1 MKLTRSINLQGVVF
15 NIDED
20 AYQLL
25 KNYLSDIEN
34 RLPIDEKKDVM
45 DDLESRLAE
54 LLQSAL
60 FAQKVES
67 VTIEMIKDVRARIGE
82 PDAFGENKR
91 PVIKR
96 ERINRQG
103 IGRVISIVL
112 KAILIIIAI
121 QVLFPVLAVV
131 FALMMA
137 FFGISIGGM
146 ALVPALGF
154 GLMGGSAAWTWVL
167 CLSVVVALAMPV
179 YMIVHW
185 IVKYSRER
193 KHPSLRFWIIAILV
207 WLLSLGGLIASAAK
221 ALQTYG
227 TDMVTVLETL
237 DEWDDQAEDGT
248 LAREA
253 RELEP
258 FDAIEASGAL
268 KLEVYVGEP
277 QAIHIRYAQAGNV
290 TTEVNDSVLLIRGVD
305 NHNGKALIYVPSLD
319 AITLSGASKAEVH
332 GITDELRADII
343 GASKL
348 DADDLWV
355 KNMHI
360 TVSGASKAEV
370 NVTDSLWAQ
379 AMGAS
384 KIEYQGNPSVQQSI
398 SLGASKIHRN

>member
-15 NIDED
+15 TIDED

-25 KNYLSDIEN
+25 KDYLSDIDS
-34 RLPIDEKKDVM
+34 RLPFDEKKDVM
-45 DDLESRLAE
+45 DDLESRIAE
-54 LLQSAL
+54 LLRSAL

-67 VTIEMIKDVRARIGE
+67 VTVEMIKDVRARIGE
-82 PDAFGENKR
+82 PDAFGEHKR
-91 PVIKR
+91 PVFKR
-96 ERINRQG
+96 DRINRQG
-103 IGRVISIVL
+103 IGRVISIIL

-121 QVLFPVLAVV
+121 QVLFPVLAVI
-131 FALMMA
+131 FALLMA

-154 GLMGGSAAWTWVL
+154 ELFGGSTAWTWVL

-221 ALQTYG
+221 ALQVNG
-227 TDMVTVLETL
+227 TDIVTVLETL
-237 DEWDDQAEDGT
+237 DDLDDDAN
-248 LAREA
+248 LIREV
-253 RELEP
+253 RETEP
-258 FDAIEASGAL
+258 FNAIDAAGAV

-277 QAIHIRYAQAGNV
+277 QAVNVRYAQYGAV
-290 TTEVNDSVLLIRGVD
+290 TTEVVDGVLKICGAD
-305 NHNGKALIYVPSLD
+305 NHRGKAVINVPSLE
-319 AITLSGASKAEVH
+319 AINLTGASRAEVH
-332 GITDELRADII
+332 GLTDELRVNIS

-379 AMGAS
+379 ANGAS

>member
-15 NIDED
+15 TIDED

-25 KNYLSDIEN
+25 KDYLSDIES

-45 DDLESRLAE
+45 DDLESRIAE

-67 VTIEMIKDVRARIGE
+67 VTIEMIRDVRARIGE

-91 PVIKR
+91 PVFKR
-96 ERINRQG
+96 DRISRQG
-103 IGRVISIVL
+103 IGRVISIIL

-121 QVLFPVLAVV
+121 QVLFPVLAVI
-131 FALMMA
+131 FALLMA

-154 GLMGGSAAWTWVL
+154 ELFGGSTAWTWVL

-221 ALQTYG
+221 ALQVNG
-227 TDMVTVLETL
+227 TDIVTVLETL
-237 DEWDDQAEDGT
+237 DDLDDDAN
-248 LAREA
+248 LIREV
-253 RELEP
+253 RETEP
-258 FDAIEASGAL
+258 FNAIDAAGAV
-268 KLEVYVGEP
+268 KLEVSVGEP
-277 QAIHIRYAQAGNV
+277 QAVNVRYAQSGAV
-290 TTEVNDSVLLIRGVD
+290 TTEVVDGVLKICGVD
-305 NHNGKALIYVPSLD
+305 NHRGKAVINVPSLE
-319 AITLSGASKAEVH
+319 AINLTGASRAEVH
-332 GITDELRADII
+332 GLADELRANIS

-360 TVSGASKAEV
+360 TVSGASKAEL

-379 AMGAS
+379 ANGAS

-398 SLGASKIHRN
+398 SLGASKIKRE

>member
-154 GLMGGSAAWTWVL
+154 GLMGGSTAWTWVL

-179 YMIVHW
+179 YMIVH
-185 IVKYSRER
+185 
-193 KHPSLRFWIIAILV
+193 
-207 WLLSLGGLIASAAK
+207 
-221 ALQTYG
+221 
-227 TDMVTVLETL
+227 
-237 DEWDDQAEDGT
+237 
-248 LAREA
+248 
-253 RELEP
+253 
-258 FDAIEASGAL
+258 
-268 KLEVYVGEP
+268 
-277 QAIHIRYAQAGNV
+277 
-290 TTEVNDSVLLIRGVD
+290 
-305 NHNGKALIYVPSLD
+305 
-319 AITLSGASKAEVH
+319 
-332 GITDELRADII
+332 
-343 GASKL
+343 
-348 DADDLWV
+348 
-355 KNMHI
+355 
-360 TVSGASKAEV
+360 
-370 NVTDSLWAQ
+370 
-379 AMGAS
+379 
-384 KIEYQGNPSVQQSI
+384 
-398 SLGASKIHRN
+398 

>member
-15 NIDED
+15 TIDED

-25 KNYLSDIEN
+25 KDYLSDIDS
-34 RLPIDEKKDVM
+34 RLPFDEKKDVM
-45 DDLESRLAE
+45 DDLESRIAE
-54 LLQSAL
+54 LLRSAL
-60 FAQKVES
+60 FSQKVES
-67 VTIEMIKDVRARIGE
+67 VTVEMIKDVRARIGE

-91 PVIKR
+91 PVFKR
-96 ERINRQG
+96 DRISRQG
-103 IGRVISIVL
+103 IGRVISIIL

-121 QVLFPVLAVV
+121 QVLFPVLAVI
-131 FALMMA
+131 FALLMA

-154 GLMGGSAAWTWVL
+154 ELFGGSTAWTWVL

-221 ALQTYG
+221 ALQVNG
-227 TDMVTVLETL
+227 TDIVTVLETL
-237 DEWDDQAEDGT
+237 DDLDDDAN
-248 LAREA
+248 LIREV
-253 RELEP
+253 RETEP
-258 FDAIEASGAL
+258 FNAIDAAGAV

-277 QAIHIRYAQAGNV
+277 QAVNVRYAQSGAV
-290 TTEVNDSVLLIRGVD
+290 TTEVVDGVLKICGVN
-305 NHNGKALIYVPSLD
+305 NHSGKAVINVPSLE
-319 AITLSGASKAEVH
+319 AINLTGASRAEVH
-332 GITDELRADII
+332 GLADELRANIS

-379 AMGAS
+379 ANGAS

>member
-15 NIDED
+15 TIDED

-25 KNYLSDIEN
+25 KDYLSDIDS
-34 RLPIDEKKDVM
+34 RLPFDEKKDVM
-45 DDLESRLAE
+45 DDLESRIAE
-54 LLQSAL
+54 LLRSAL

-67 VTIEMIKDVRARIGE
+67 VTVEMIKDVRARIGE
-82 PDAFGENKR
+82 PDAFGEHKR
-91 PVIKR
+91 PVFKR
-96 ERINRQG
+96 DRINRQG
-103 IGRVISIVL
+103 IGRVISIIL

-121 QVLFPVLAVV
+121 QVLFPVLAVI
-131 FALMMA
+131 FALLMA

-154 GLMGGSAAWTWVL
+154 ELFGGSTAWTWVL

-221 ALQTYG
+221 ALQVNG
-227 TDMVTVLETL
+227 TDIVTVLETL
-237 DEWDDQAEDGT
+237 DDLDDDAY
-248 LAREA
+248 LIREV
-253 RELEP
+253 RETES
-258 FDAIEASGAL
+258 FNAIDAAGAV

-277 QAIHIRYAQAGNV
+277 QAVNVRYAQSGAV
-290 TTEVNDSVLLIRGVD
+290 TTEVVDGVLKICGVD
-305 NHNGKALIYVPSLD
+305 NHRGKAVINVPSLE
-319 AITLSGASKAEVH
+319 AINLTGASRAEVH
-332 GITDELRADII
+332 GLTDELRANIS

-360 TVSGASKAEV
+360 TVSGASKAEL

-379 AMGAS
+379 ANGAS

>member
-15 NIDED
+15 TIDED

-25 KNYLSDIEN
+25 KDYLSDIES

-67 VTIEMIKDVRARIGE
+67 VTIEMIRDVRARIGE

-121 QVLFPVLAVV
+121 QVLFPVLAVI
-131 FALMMA
+131 FALLMA

-154 GLMGGSAAWTWVL
+154 ELFGGSTAWTWVL
-167 CLSVVVALAMPV
+167 CLSVIAALAMPV

-193 KHPSLRFWIIAILV
+193 KHPSLRFWIISLLI

-221 ALQTYG
+221 ALQVNG
-227 TDMVTVLETL
+227 TNLVTVMETI
-237 DEWDDQAEDGT
+237 DEWDDEDDN
-248 LAREA
+248 LIREV
-253 RELEP
+253 REVEP
-258 FDAIEASGAL
+258 FNAIDASGAL
-268 KLEVYVGEP
+268 KLEVNVGEP
-277 QAIHIRYAQAGNV
+277 QAVNVRYAQSGAV
-290 TTEVNDSVLLIRGVD
+290 TTEVVDGVLKVRSVD
-305 NHNGKALIYVPSLD
+305 NQGGKAVISVPSLE
-319 AITLSGASKAEVH
+319 AITLTGACHADIH
-332 GITDELRADII
+332 GITDELRAEIT

-355 KNMHI
+355 KNLHI
-360 TVSGASKAEV
+360 NVSGASKAEV

-384 KIEYQGNPSVQQSI
+384 EIEYQGNPSVQQSM
-398 SLGASKIHRN
+398 SLGASKIKRE

>member
-15 NIDED
+15 TIDED
-20 AYQLL
+20 AYQML
-25 KNYLSDIEN
+25 KDYLSDIES

-45 DDLESRLAE
+45 DDLESRIAE

-67 VTIEMIKDVRARIGE
+67 VTIEMIRNVRARIGE

-131 FALMMA
+131 FALLMA

-154 GLMGGSAAWTWVL
+154 ELFGGSTAWTWVL
-167 CLSVVVALAMPV
+167 CLSVIAALVMPV

-193 KHPSLRFWIIAILV
+193 KHPSLRFWIISLLI

-221 ALQTYG
+221 ALQVNG
-227 TDMVTVLETL
+227 TDLVTVMETI
-237 DEWDDQAEDGT
+237 DEWDEDGN
-248 LAREA
+248 LIREV
-253 RELEP
+253 REVEP
-258 FDAIEASGAL
+258 FNAIDASGAV
-268 KLEVYVGEP
+268 KLEVNVGEP
-277 QAIHIRYAQAGNV
+277 QAVNVRYAQSGAV
-290 TTEVNDSVLLIRGVD
+290 TTEVVDGVLKVRGVD
-305 NHNGKALIYVPSLD
+305 NHRGKAVISVPSLE
-319 AITLSGASKAEVH
+319 AINLTGASHADVH
-332 GITDELRADII
+332 GLTDELRAEIN

-355 KNMHI
+355 KNMRI
-360 TVSGASKAEV
+360 NVSGASKAEV

-379 AMGAS
+379 ANGAS
-384 KIEYQGNPSVQQSI
+384 KIEYKGNPAVQQSI
-398 SLGASKIHRN
+398 SLGASKIKRE

>member
-15 NIDED
+15 TIDED

-25 KNYLSDIEN
+25 KDYLSDIDS
-34 RLPIDEKKDVM
+34 RLPFDEKKDVM
-45 DDLESRLAE
+45 DDLESRIAE
-54 LLQSAL
+54 LLRSAL

-67 VTIEMIKDVRARIGE
+67 VTVEMIKDVRARIGE

-91 PVIKR
+91 PVFKR
-96 ERINRQG
+96 DRISRQG
-103 IGRVISIVL
+103 IGRVISIIL

-121 QVLFPVLAVV
+121 QVLFPVLAVI
-131 FALMMA
+131 FALLMA

-154 GLMGGSAAWTWVL
+154 ELFGGSTAWTWVL

-221 ALQTYG
+221 ALQVNG
-227 TDMVTVLETL
+227 TDIVTVLETL
-237 DEWDDQAEDGT
+237 DDLDDDAN
-248 LAREA
+248 LIREV
-253 RELEP
+253 RETEP
-258 FDAIEASGAL
+258 FNAIDAAGAV

-277 QAIHIRYAQAGNV
+277 QAVNVRYVQSGAV
-290 TTEVNDSVLLIRGVD
+290 TTEVVDGVLKICGVD
-305 NHNGKALIYVPSLD
+305 NHRGKAVINVPSLE
-319 AITLSGASKAEVH
+319 AINLTGASRAEVH
-332 GITDELRADII
+332 GLTDELRANIS

-360 TVSGASKAEV
+360 TVSGASKAEI

>member
-15 NIDED
+15 TIDED

-25 KNYLSDIEN
+25 KDYLSDIDS
-34 RLPIDEKKDVM
+34 RLPFDEKKDVM
-45 DDLESRLAE
+45 DDLESRIAE
-54 LLQSAL
+54 LLRSAL

-67 VTIEMIKDVRARIGE
+67 VTVEMIKDVRARIGE

-91 PVIKR
+91 PVFKR
-96 ERINRQG
+96 DRISRQG
-103 IGRVISIVL
+103 IGRVISIIL

-121 QVLFPVLAVV
+121 QVLFPVLAVI
-131 FALMMA
+131 FALLMA

-154 GLMGGSAAWTWVL
+154 ELFGGSTAWTWVL

-221 ALQTYG
+221 ALQVNG
-227 TDMVTVLETL
+227 TDIVTVLETL
-237 DEWDDQAEDGT
+237 DDLDDDAN
-248 LAREA
+248 LIREV
-253 RELEP
+253 RETEP
-258 FDAIEASGAL
+258 FNAIDAAGAV

-277 QAIHIRYAQAGNV
+277 QAVNVRYAQYGAV
-290 TTEVNDSVLLIRGVD
+290 TTEVVDGVLKICGVD
-305 NHNGKALIYVPSLD
+305 NHRGKAVINVPSLE
-319 AITLSGASKAEVH
+319 AISLTGASRAEVH
-332 GITDELRADII
+332 GLTDELRANIS

-379 AMGAS
+379 ANGAS

>member
-15 NIDED
+15 TIDED

-25 KNYLSDIEN
+25 KDYLSDIES
-34 RLPIDEKKDVM
+34 RLPIDEQKDVM
-45 DDLESRLAE
+45 DDLESRIAE
-54 LLQSAL
+54 LLQTAL

-67 VTIEMIKDVRARIGE
+67 VTIEMIRSVRARIGE

-91 PVIKR
+91 PIYKR
-96 ERINRQG
+96 ERINRQSV
-103 IGRVISIVL
+103 GRVITIVL
-112 KAILIIIAI
+112 KAILIIIAV
-121 QVLFPVLAVV
+121 QVLFPVLAVI
-131 FALMMA
+131 FALLMA

-154 GLMGGSAAWTWVL
+154 ELFGGSVAWTWVL

-193 KHPSLRFWIIAILV
+193 KHPSLRFWIISLLI
-207 WLLSLGGLIASAAK
+207 WLLSFGGLAASVAK
-221 ALQTYG
+221 ALQTNG
-227 TDMVTVLETL
+227 TDIITVLEAI
-237 DEWDDQAEDGT
+237 DEWDDQAEDGA
-248 LAREA
+248 LARET

-258 FDAIEASGAL
+258 FDAIDASGAV

-277 QAIHIRYAQAGNV
+277 QAIHIRYAQSGNV
-290 TTEVNDSVLLIRGVD
+290 TTEVNDGVLLIRGVN
-305 NHNGKALIYVPSLD
+305 NHKGKALICVPSLD

-332 GITDELRADII
+332 GITDELHANIT

-348 DADDLWV
+348 DAEDLWV
-355 KNMHI
+355 KNLHI
-360 TVSGASKAEV
+360 NVSGASKAEV

-379 AMGAS
+379 ASGAS
-384 KIEYQGNPSVQQSI
+384 KIEYHGTPTVLQSVSV
-398 SLGASKIHRN
+398 GASKIKQE

>member
-20 AYQLL
+20 AYQML
-25 KNYLSDIEN
+25 KDYLSDIES
-34 RLPIDEKKDVM
+34 RLPIDEQKDVM
-45 DDLESRLAE
+45 DDLESRIAE
-54 LLQSAL
+54 LLQTAL

-67 VTIEMIKDVRARIGE
+67 VTIEMIRSVRARIGE

-91 PVIKR
+91 LIYKR
-96 ERINRQG
+96 ERINRQSV
-103 IGRVISIVL
+103 GRVITIVL

-121 QVLFPVLAVV
+121 QVLFPVLAVI
-131 FALMMA
+131 FALLMA
-137 FFGISIGGM
+137 FFGISISGM

-154 GLMGGSAAWTWVL
+154 ELFGGSVAWTWVL

-193 KHPSLRFWIIAILV
+193 KHPSLRFWIISLLI
-207 WLLSLGGLIASAAK
+207 WLLSFGGLAASVAK
-221 ALQTYG
+221 ALQTNG
-227 TDMVTVLETL
+227 TDIITVLETL
-237 DEWDDQAEDGT
+237 DEWDDQAEDGA

-258 FDAIEASGAL
+258 FDAIDASGAV
-268 KLEVYVGEP
+268 KLEIYVGEP
-277 QAIHIRYAQAGNV
+277 QAIHIRYAQSGNV
-290 TTEVNDSVLLIRGVD
+290 TTEVNEGVLLIRGVN
-305 NHNGKALIYVPSLD
+305 NHKGKALIYVPSLD

-332 GITDELRADII
+332 GITDELHANIT

-348 DADDLWV
+348 DAEDLWV
-355 KNMHI
+355 KNLHI
-360 TVSGASKAEV
+360 NVSGASKAEV

-379 AMGAS
+379 ASGAS
-384 KIEYQGNPSVQQSI
+384 KIEYHGTPAVQQSV
-398 SLGASKIHRN
+398 SVGASKIKQE

>member
-15 NIDED
+15 TIDED

-25 KNYLSDIEN
+25 KDYLSDIDS
-34 RLPIDEKKDVM
+34 RLPFDEKKDVM
-45 DDLESRLAE
+45 DDLESRIAE
-54 LLQSAL
+54 LLRSAL

-67 VTIEMIKDVRARIGE
+67 VTVEMIKDVRARIGE

-91 PVIKR
+91 PVFKR
-96 ERINRQG
+96 DRISRQG
-103 IGRVISIVL
+103 IGRVISIIL

-121 QVLFPVLAVV
+121 QVLFPVLAVI
-131 FALMMA
+131 FALLMA

-154 GLMGGSAAWTWVL
+154 ELFGGSTAWTWVL

-221 ALQTYG
+221 ALQVNG
-227 TDMVTVLETL
+227 TDIVTVLETL
-237 DEWDDQAEDGT
+237 DDLDDDAN
-248 LAREA
+248 LIREV
-253 RELEP
+253 RETEP
-258 FDAIEASGAL
+258 FNAIDAAGAV
-268 KLEVYVGEP
+268 KLEVSVGEP
-277 QAIHIRYAQAGNV
+277 QAVNVRYAQSGAV
-290 TTEVNDSVLLIRGVD
+290 TTEVVDGVLKICGVD
-305 NHNGKALIYVPSLD
+305 NHRGKAVINVPSLE
-319 AITLSGASKAEVH
+319 AINLTGASRAEVH
-332 GITDELRADII
+332 GLADELRANIS

-360 TVSGASKAEV
+360 TVSGASKAEL

-379 AMGAS
+379 ANGAS

>member
-15 NIDED
+15 TIDED

-25 KNYLSDIEN
+25 KDYLSDIES

-45 DDLESRLAE
+45 DDLESRIAE

-67 VTIEMIKDVRARIGE
+67 VTIEMIRNVRARIGE

-131 FALMMA
+131 FALLMA

-154 GLMGGSAAWTWVL
+154 ELFGGSTAWTWVL
-167 CLSVVVALAMPV
+167 CLSVIVALVMPV

-193 KHPSLRFWIIAILV
+193 KHPSLRFWIISLLI

-221 ALQTYG
+221 ALQVNG
-227 TDMVTVLETL
+227 TDLVTVMETI
-237 DEWDDQAEDGT
+237 DEWDEDGN
-248 LAREA
+248 LIREV
-253 RELEP
+253 REVEP
-258 FDAIEASGAL
+258 FNAIDASGAV
-268 KLEVYVGEP
+268 KLEVNVGEP
-277 QAIHIRYAQAGNV
+277 QAVNVRYAQSGAV
-290 TTEVNDSVLLIRGVD
+290 TTEVVDGVLKVRGVD
-305 NHNGKALIYVPSLD
+305 NHRGKAVISVPSLD
-319 AITLSGASKAEVH
+319 AINLTGASHAEVH
-332 GITDELRADII
+332 GITDELRAEIT

-355 KNMHI
+355 KNMRI
-360 TVSGASKAEV
+360 NVSGASKAEV

-379 AMGAS
+379 ANGAS
-384 KIEYQGNPSVQQSI
+384 KIEYKGNPAVQQSI
-398 SLGASKIHRN
+398 SLGASKIKRE

>member
-15 NIDED
+15 TIDED

-25 KNYLSDIEN
+25 KDYLSDIDS
-34 RLPIDEKKDVM
+34 RLPFDEKKDVM
-45 DDLESRLAE
+45 DDLESRIAE
-54 LLQSAL
+54 LLRSAL

-67 VTIEMIKDVRARIGE
+67 VTVEMIKDVRARIGE

-91 PVIKR
+91 PVFKR
-96 ERINRQG
+96 DRISRQG
-103 IGRVISIVL
+103 IGRVISIIL

-121 QVLFPVLAVV
+121 QVLFPVLAVI
-131 FALMMA
+131 FALLMA

-154 GLMGGSAAWTWVL
+154 ELFGGSTAWTWVL

-221 ALQTYG
+221 ALQVNG
-227 TDMVTVLETL
+227 TDIVTVLETL
-237 DEWDDQAEDGT
+237 DDLDDDAN
-248 LAREA
+248 LIREV
-253 RELEP
+253 RETEP
-258 FDAIEASGAL
+258 FNAIDAAGAV

-277 QAIHIRYAQAGNV
+277 QAVNVRYAQSGAV
-290 TTEVNDSVLLIRGVD
+290 TTEVVDGVLKICGVD
-305 NHNGKALIYVPSLD
+305 NHRGKAVISVPSLE
-319 AITLSGASKAEVH
+319 AINLTGASRAEVH
-332 GITDELRADII
+332 GLTDELRANIS

-360 TVSGASKAEV
+360 TVSGASKAEL

-379 AMGAS
+379 ANGAS

>member
-15 NIDED
+15 TIDED

-25 KNYLSDIEN
+25 KDYLSRLTS
-34 RLPIDEKKDVM
+34 RLPFDEKKAVM
-45 DDLESRLAE
+45 DDLGSRIAE
-54 LLQSAL
+54 LLRSAL

-82 PDAFGENKR
+82 PDAFGEHKR
-91 PVIKR
+91 PVFKR
-96 ERINRQG
+96 DRISRQG
-103 IGRVISIVL
+103 IGRVISIIL

-121 QVLFPVLAVV
+121 QVLFPVLAVI
-131 FALMMA
+131 FALLMA

-154 GLMGGSAAWTWVL
+154 ELFGGSTAWTWVL

-221 ALQTYG
+221 ALQVNG
-227 TDMVTVLETL
+227 TDIVTVLETL
-237 DEWDDQAEDGT
+237 DDLDDDAN
-248 LAREA
+248 LIREV
-253 RELEP
+253 RELES
-258 FDAIEASGAL
+258 FNAIDAAGAV

-277 QAIHIRYAQAGNV
+277 QAVNVRYAQYGAV
-290 TTEVNDSVLLIRGVD
+290 TTEVVDGVLKICGVD
-305 NHNGKALIYVPSLD
+305 NHRGKAVISVPSLE
-319 AITLSGASKAEVH
+319 AINLTGASRAEVH
-332 GITDELRADII
+332 GITDELRANIS

-355 KNMHI
+355 KTMHI
-360 TVSGASKAEV
+360 TVSGARKAEL

-379 AMGAS
+379 ANGAS

>member
-15 NIDED
+15 TIDED

-25 KNYLSDIEN
+25 KDYLSDIDS
-34 RLPIDEKKDVM
+34 RLPFDEKKDVM
-45 DDLESRLAE
+45 DDLESRIAE
-54 LLQSAL
+54 LLRSAL

-67 VTIEMIKDVRARIGE
+67 VTVEMIKDVRARIGE

-91 PVIKR
+91 PVFKR
-96 ERINRQG
+96 DRISRQG
-103 IGRVISIVL
+103 IGRVISIIL

-121 QVLFPVLAVV
+121 QVLFPVLAVI
-131 FALMMA
+131 FALLMA

-154 GLMGGSAAWTWVL
+154 ELFGGSTAWTWVL
-167 CLSVVVALAMPV
+167 CLSVIVALTMPV

-221 ALQTYG
+221 ALQVNG
-227 TDMVTVLETL
+227 TDIVTVLETL
-237 DEWDDQAEDGT
+237 DDLDDDAN
-248 LAREA
+248 LIREV
-253 RELEP
+253 RETEP
-258 FDAIEASGAL
+258 FNAIDAAGAV
-268 KLEVYVGEP
+268 KLEVSVGEP
-277 QAIHIRYAQAGNV
+277 QAVNVRYAQSGAV
-290 TTEVNDSVLLIRGVD
+290 TTEVVDGVLKICGVD
-305 NHNGKALIYVPSLD
+305 NHRGKAVINVPSLE
-319 AITLSGASKAEVH
+319 AINLTGASRAEVH
-332 GITDELRADII
+332 GLADELRANIS

-360 TVSGASKAEV
+360 TVSGASKAEL

-379 AMGAS
+379 ANGAS

>member
-15 NIDED
+15 TIDED

-25 KNYLSDIEN
+25 KDYLSDIDS
-34 RLPIDEKKDVM
+34 RLPFDEKKDVM
-45 DDLESRLAE
+45 DDLESRIAE
-54 LLQSAL
+54 LLRSAL

-67 VTIEMIKDVRARIGE
+67 VTVKMIKDVRARIGE

-91 PVIKR
+91 PVFKR

-103 IGRVISIVL
+103 IGRVISIIL

-121 QVLFPVLAVV
+121 QVLFPVLAVI
-131 FALMMA
+131 FALLMA

-154 GLMGGSAAWTWVL
+154 ELFGGSTAWTWVL

-193 KHPSLRFWIIAILV
+193 KHPSLKFWVIAILV

-221 ALQTYG
+221 ALQVNG
-227 TDMVTVLETL
+227 TDIVTVLETL
-237 DEWDDQAEDGT
+237 DDLDDDAN
-248 LAREA
+248 LIREV

-258 FDAIEASGAL
+258 FNAIDASGAL

-277 QAIHIRYAQAGNV
+277 QAANVRYAQSGAV
-290 TTEVNDSVLLIRGVD
+290 TTEVVDGVLKICGVNDHR
-305 NHNGKALIYVPSLD
+305 GKAVISVPSLE
-319 AITLSGASKAEVH
+319 AINLTGASRAEVH
-332 GITDELRADII
+332 GLTDELRANIS

-360 TVSGASKAEV
+360 TVSGASKAEL

-379 AMGAS
+379 ANGAS

>member
-15 NIDED
+15 TIDED

-25 KNYLSDIEN
+25 KDYLSDIDS
-34 RLPIDEKKDVM
+34 RLPFDEKKDVM
-45 DDLESRLAE
+45 DDLESRIAE
-54 LLQSAL
+54 LLRSAL

-67 VTIEMIKDVRARIGE
+67 VTVEMIKDVRARIGE

-91 PVIKR
+91 PVFKR
-96 ERINRQG
+96 DRINRQG
-103 IGRVISIVL
+103 IGRVISIIL

-121 QVLFPVLAVV
+121 QVLFPVLAVI
-131 FALMMA
+131 FALLMA

-154 GLMGGSAAWTWVL
+154 ELFGGSTAWTWVL

-221 ALQTYG
+221 ALQVNG
-227 TDMVTVLETL
+227 TDLVTVLETL
-237 DEWDDQAEDGT
+237 DDLDDDAN
-248 LAREA
+248 LIREV
-253 RELEP
+253 RETEP
-258 FDAIEASGAL
+258 FNAIDAAGAV

-277 QAIHIRYAQAGNV
+277 QAVNVRYAQSGAV
-290 TTEVNDSVLLIRGVD
+290 TTEVVDGVLKICGVN
-305 NHNGKALIYVPSLD
+305 NHSGKAVINVPSLE
-319 AITLSGASKAEVH
+319 AINLTGASRAEVH
-332 GITDELRADII
+332 GLTDELRANIS

-360 TVSGASKAEV
+360 TVSGASKAEL

-379 AMGAS
+379 ANGAS

>member
-15 NIDED
+15 TIDED

-25 KNYLSDIEN
+25 KDYLSDIDS
-34 RLPIDEKKDVM
+34 RLPFDEKKDVM
-45 DDLESRLAE
+45 DDLESRIAE
-54 LLQSAL
+54 LLRSAL

-67 VTIEMIKDVRARIGE
+67 VTVEMIKDVRARIGE

-91 PVIKR
+91 PVFKR
-96 ERINRQG
+96 DRISRQG
-103 IGRVISIVL
+103 LGRVISIIL

-121 QVLFPVLAVV
+121 QVLFPVLAVI
-131 FALMMA
+131 FALLMA

-154 GLMGGSAAWTWVL
+154 ELFGGSTAWTWVL

-221 ALQTYG
+221 ALQVNG
-227 TDMVTVLETL
+227 TDIVTVLETL
-237 DEWDDQAEDGT
+237 DDLDDDAN
-248 LAREA
+248 LIREV
-253 RELEP
+253 RETEP
-258 FDAIEASGAL
+258 FNAIDAAGAV
-268 KLEVYVGEP
+268 KLEVSVGEP
-277 QAIHIRYAQAGNV
+277 QAVNVRYAQSGAV
-290 TTEVNDSVLLIRGVD
+290 TTEVVDGVLKICGVD
-305 NHNGKALIYVPSLD
+305 NHRGKAVINVPSLE
-319 AITLSGASKAEVH
+319 AINLTGASRAEVH
-332 GITDELRADII
+332 GLTDELRANIS

-360 TVSGASKAEV
+360 TVSGASKAEL

-379 AMGAS
+379 ANGAS

>member
-15 NIDED
+15 TIDED

-25 KNYLSDIEN
+25 KDYLSDIDS
-34 RLPIDEKKDVM
+34 RLPFDEKKDVM
-45 DDLESRLAE
+45 DDLESRIAE
-54 LLQSAL
+54 LLRSAL

-67 VTIEMIKDVRARIGE
+67 VTVEMIKDVRARIGE

-91 PVIKR
+91 PVFKR
-96 ERINRQG
+96 DRISRQG
-103 IGRVISIVL
+103 IGRVISIIL

-121 QVLFPVLAVV
+121 QVLFPVLAVI
-131 FALMMA
+131 FALLMA

-154 GLMGGSAAWTWVL
+154 ELFGGSTAWTWVL

-221 ALQTYG
+221 ALQVNG
-227 TDMVTVLETL
+227 TDIVTVLETL
-237 DEWDDQAEDGT
+237 DEIDDDAN
-248 LAREA
+248 LIREV
-253 RELEP
+253 RETEP
-258 FDAIEASGAL
+258 FNAIDAAGAV

-277 QAIHIRYAQAGNV
+277 QAVNVRYAQSGAV
-290 TTEVNDSVLLIRGVD
+290 TTEVVDGVLKICGVD
-305 NHNGKALIYVPSLD
+305 NHRGKAVINVPSLE
-319 AITLSGASKAEVH
+319 AINLTGASRAEVH
-332 GITDELRADII
+332 GLTDELRANIS

-360 TVSGASKAEV
+360 TVSGASKAEL

>member
-15 NIDED
+15 TIDED

-25 KNYLSDIEN
+25 KDYLSDIDS
-34 RLPIDEKKDVM
+34 RLPFDEKKDVM
-45 DDLESRLAE
+45 DDLESRIAE
-54 LLQSAL
+54 LLRSAL

-67 VTIEMIKDVRARIGE
+67 VTVEMIKDVRARIGE

-91 PVIKR
+91 PVFKR
-96 ERINRQG
+96 DRINRQG
-103 IGRVISIVL
+103 IGRVISIIL

-121 QVLFPVLAVV
+121 QVLFPALAVI
-131 FALMMA
+131 FALLMA

-154 GLMGGSAAWTWVL
+154 ELFGGSTAWTWVL

-221 ALQTYG
+221 ALQVNG
-227 TDMVTVLETL
+227 TDIVTVLETL
-237 DEWDDQAEDGT
+237 DDLDDDAN
-248 LAREA
+248 LIREV
-253 RELEP
+253 RETEP
-258 FDAIEASGAL
+258 FNAIDASGAV

-277 QAIHIRYAQAGNV
+277 QAVNVRYAQSGAV
-290 TTEVNDSVLLIRGVD
+290 TTEVVDGVLKICGVN
-305 NHNGKALIYVPSLD
+305 NHSGKAVINVPSLE
-319 AITLSGASKAEVH
+319 AINLTGASRAEVH
-332 GITDELRADII
+332 GLTDELRANIS

-360 TVSGASKAEV
+360 TVSGASKAEI

-379 AMGAS
+379 ANGAS

>member
-15 NIDED
+15 TIDED

-25 KNYLSDIEN
+25 KDYLSDIES

-45 DDLESRLAE
+45 DDLESRIAE

-67 VTIEMIKDVRARIGE
+67 VTVEMIKDVRARIGE

-91 PVIKR
+91 PVFKR
-96 ERINRQG
+96 DRINRQG
-103 IGRVISIVL
+103 IGRVISIIL

-121 QVLFPVLAVV
+121 QVLFPALAVI
-131 FALMMA
+131 FALLMA

-154 GLMGGSAAWTWVL
+154 ELFGGSTAWTWVL

-221 ALQTYG
+221 ALQVNG
-227 TDMVTVLETL
+227 TDIVTVLETL
-237 DEWDDQAEDGT
+237 DDLDDDAY
-248 LAREA
+248 LIREV
-253 RELEP
+253 RETEP
-258 FDAIEASGAL
+258 FNAIDAAGAV

-277 QAIHIRYAQAGNV
+277 QAVNVRYAQSGAV
-290 TTEVNDSVLLIRGVD
+290 TTEVVDGVLKICGVD
-305 NHNGKALIYVPSLD
+305 NHCGKAVINVPSLE
-319 AITLSGASKAEVH
+319 AINLTGASRAEVH
-332 GITDELRADII
+332 GLTDELRANIS

-360 TVSGASKAEV
+360 TVSGAGKAEL

-384 KIEYQGNPSVQQSI
+384 KIEYQGHPSVQQSI

>member
-15 NIDED
+15 TIDED

-25 KNYLSDIEN
+25 KDYLSDIDS
-34 RLPIDEKKDVM
+34 RLPFDEKKDVM
-45 DDLESRLAE
+45 DDLESRIAE
-54 LLQSAL
+54 LLRSAL

-67 VTIEMIKDVRARIGE
+67 VTVEMIKDVRARIGE

-91 PVIKR
+91 PVFKR
-96 ERINRQG
+96 DRISRQG
-103 IGRVISIVL
+103 IGRVISIIL

-121 QVLFPVLAVV
+121 QVLFPVLAVI
-131 FALMMA
+131 FALLMA

-154 GLMGGSAAWTWVL
+154 ELFGGSTAWTWVL

-221 ALQTYG
+221 ALQVNG
-227 TDMVTVLETL
+227 TDIVTVLETL
-237 DEWDDQAEDGT
+237 DDLDDDAN
-248 LAREA
+248 LIREV
-253 RELEP
+253 RETEP
-258 FDAIEASGAL
+258 FNAIDAAGAV

-277 QAIHIRYAQAGNV
+277 QAVNVRYAQYGAV
-290 TTEVNDSVLLIRGVD
+290 TTEVVDGVLKICGVD
-305 NHNGKALIYVPSLD
+305 NHRGKAVINVPSLE
-319 AITLSGASKAEVH
+319 AINLTGASRAEVH
-332 GITDELRADII
+332 GLTDELRANIS

-360 TVSGASKAEV
+360 TVSGASKAEL

-379 AMGAS
+379 ANGAS

>member
-15 NIDED
+15 TIDED

-25 KNYLSDIEN
+25 KDYLSDIDS
-34 RLPIDEKKDVM
+34 RLPFDEKKDVM
-45 DDLESRLAE
+45 DDLESRIAE
-54 LLQSAL
+54 LLRSAL

-67 VTIEMIKDVRARIGE
+67 VTVEMIKDVRARIGE
-82 PDAFGENKR
+82 PDAFGEHKR
-91 PVIKR
+91 PVFKR
-96 ERINRQG
+96 DRINRQG
-103 IGRVISIVL
+103 IGRVISIIL

-121 QVLFPVLAVV
+121 QVLFPVLAVI
-131 FALMMA
+131 FALLMA

-154 GLMGGSAAWTWVL
+154 ELFGGSTAWTWVL

-221 ALQTYG
+221 ALQVNG
-227 TDMVTVLETL
+227 TDIVTVLETL
-237 DEWDDQAEDGT
+237 DDLDDDAN
-248 LAREA
+248 LIREV
-253 RELEP
+253 RETEP
-258 FDAIEASGAL
+258 FNAIDAAGAV

-277 QAIHIRYAQAGNV
+277 QAVNVRYAQSGAV
-290 TTEVNDSVLLIRGVD
+290 TTEVVDGVLKICGVN
-305 NHNGKALIYVPSLD
+305 NHSGKAVINVPSLE
-319 AITLSGASKAEVH
+319 AINLTGASRAEVH
-332 GITDELRADII
+332 GLTDELRANIS

-360 TVSGASKAEV
+360 TVSGASKAEL

>member
-15 NIDED
+15 TIDED
-20 AYQLL
+20 AYQML
-25 KNYLSDIEN
+25 KDYLSDIES

-45 DDLESRLAE
+45 DDLESRIAE

-67 VTIEMIKDVRARIGE
+67 VTIEMIRNVRARIGE

-131 FALMMA
+131 FALLMA

-154 GLMGGSAAWTWVL
+154 ELFGGSTAWTWVL
-167 CLSVVVALAMPV
+167 CLSVIAALVMPV

-193 KHPSLRFWIIAILV
+193 KHPSLRFWIISLLI

-221 ALQTYG
+221 ALQVNG
-227 TDMVTVLETL
+227 TDLVTVMETI
-237 DEWDDQAEDGT
+237 DEWDEDGN
-248 LAREA
+248 LIREV
-253 RELEP
+253 REVEP
-258 FDAIEASGAL
+258 FNAIDASGAV
-268 KLEVYVGEP
+268 KLEVNVGEP
-277 QAIHIRYAQAGNV
+277 QAVNVRYAQSGAV
-290 TTEVNDSVLLIRGVD
+290 TTEVVDGVLKVRGVD
-305 NHNGKALIYVPSLD
+305 NHRSKAVISVPSLE
-319 AITLSGASKAEVH
+319 AINLTGASHADVH
-332 GITDELRADII
+332 GLTDELRAEIN

-355 KNMHI
+355 KNMRI
-360 TVSGASKAEV
+360 NVSGASKAEV

-379 AMGAS
+379 ANGAS
-384 KIEYQGNPSVQQSI
+384 KIEYKGNPAVQQSI
-398 SLGASKIHRN
+398 SLGASKIKRE

>member
-15 NIDED
+15 TIDED

-25 KNYLSDIEN
+25 KDYLSDIDS
-34 RLPIDEKKDVM
+34 RLPFDEKKDVM
-45 DDLESRLAE
+45 DDLESRIAE
-54 LLQSAL
+54 LLRSAL

-67 VTIEMIKDVRARIGE
+67 VTVEMIKDVRARIGE

-91 PVIKR
+91 PVFKR
-96 ERINRQG
+96 DRISRQG
-103 IGRVISIVL
+103 IGRVISIIL

-121 QVLFPVLAVV
+121 QVLFPVLAVI
-131 FALMMA
+131 FALLMA

-154 GLMGGSAAWTWVL
+154 ELFGGSTAWTWVL

-221 ALQTYG
+221 ALQVNG
-227 TDMVTVLETL
+227 TDIVTVLETL
-237 DEWDDQAEDGT
+237 DDLDDDAN
-248 LAREA
+248 LIREV
-253 RELEP
+253 RETEP
-258 FDAIEASGAL
+258 FNAIDAAGAV

-277 QAIHIRYAQAGNV
+277 QAVNVRYAQSGAV
-290 TTEVNDSVLLIRGVD
+290 TTEVVDGVLKICGVN
-305 NHNGKALIYVPSLD
+305 NHSGKAVINVPSLE
-319 AITLSGASKAEVH
+319 AINLTGASRAELH
-332 GITDELRADII
+332 GLTDELRANIS

-360 TVSGASKAEV
+360 TVSGASKAEL

-379 AMGAS
+379 ANGAS
-384 KIEYQGNPSVQQSI
+384 KIEYQGNPSIQQSI

>member
-15 NIDED
+15 TIDED

-25 KNYLSDIEN
+25 KDYLSDIDS
-34 RLPIDEKKDVM
+34 RLPFDEKKDVM
-45 DDLESRLAE
+45 DDLESRIAE
-54 LLQSAL
+54 LLRSAL

-67 VTIEMIKDVRARIGE
+67 VTVEMIKDVRARIGE

-91 PVIKR
+91 PVFKR
-96 ERINRQG
+96 DRISRQG
-103 IGRVISIVL
+103 IGRVISIIL

-121 QVLFPVLAVV
+121 QVLFPVLAVI
-131 FALMMA
+131 FALLMA

-154 GLMGGSAAWTWVL
+154 ELFGGSTAWTWVL

-221 ALQTYG
+221 ALQVNG
-227 TDMVTVLETL
+227 TDIVTVLETL
-237 DEWDDQAEDGT
+237 DEIDDDAN
-248 LAREA
+248 LIREV
-253 RELEP
+253 RETEP
-258 FDAIEASGAL
+258 FNAIDAAGAV

-277 QAIHIRYAQAGNV
+277 QAVNVRYAQSGAV
-290 TTEVNDSVLLIRGVD
+290 TTEVVDGVLKICGVD
-305 NHNGKALIYVPSLD
+305 NHRGKAVINVPSLE
-319 AITLSGASKAEVH
+319 AINLTGASRAEVH
-332 GITDELRADII
+332 GLTDELRANIS

-360 TVSGASKAEV
+360 TVSGASKAEL

-379 AMGAS
+379 ANGAS

>member
-15 NIDED
+15 TIDED

-25 KNYLSDIEN
+25 KDYLSDIDS
-34 RLPIDEKKDVM
+34 RLPFDEKKDVM
-45 DDLESRLAE
+45 DDLESRIAE
-54 LLQSAL
+54 LLRSAL

-67 VTIEMIKDVRARIGE
+67 VTVEMIKDVRARIGE

-91 PVIKR
+91 PVFKR
-96 ERINRQG
+96 DRISRQG
-103 IGRVISIVL
+103 IGRVISIIL

-121 QVLFPVLAVV
+121 QVLFPVLAVI
-131 FALMMA
+131 FALLMA

-154 GLMGGSAAWTWVL
+154 ELFGGSTAWTWVL

-221 ALQTYG
+221 ALQVNG
-227 TDMVTVLETL
+227 TDIVTVLETL
-237 DEWDDQAEDGT
+237 DDLDDDAN
-248 LAREA
+248 LIREV
-253 RELEP
+253 RETEP
-258 FDAIEASGAL
+258 FNAIDAAGAV

-277 QAIHIRYAQAGNV
+277 QAVNVRYAQSGAV
-290 TTEVNDSVLLIRGVD
+290 TTEVVDGVLKINGVD
-305 NHNGKALIYVPSLD
+305 NHRGKAGISVPSLE
-319 AITLSGASKAEVH
+319 AINLTGASRAEVH
-332 GITDELRADII
+332 GLTDELRANIS

-360 TVSGASKAEV
+360 TVSGASKAEL

-379 AMGAS
+379 ANGAS

>member
-15 NIDED
+15 TIDED

-25 KNYLSDIEN
+25 KDYLSDIDS
-34 RLPIDEKKDVM
+34 RLPFDEKKDVM
-45 DDLESRLAE
+45 DDLESRIAE
-54 LLQSAL
+54 LLRSAL

-67 VTIEMIKDVRARIGE
+67 VTVEMIKDVRARIGE

-91 PVIKR
+91 PVFKR
-96 ERINRQG
+96 DRISRQG
-103 IGRVISIVL
+103 IGRVISIIL

-121 QVLFPVLAVV
+121 QVLFPVLAVI
-131 FALMMA
+131 FALLMA

-154 GLMGGSAAWTWVL
+154 ELFGGSTAWTWVL

-221 ALQTYG
+221 ALQVNG
-227 TDMVTVLETL
+227 TDVVTVLETL
-237 DEWDDQAEDGT
+237 DDLDDDAN
-248 LAREA
+248 LIREV
-253 RELEP
+253 RETEP
-258 FDAIEASGAL
+258 FNAIDAAGAV

-277 QAIHIRYAQAGNV
+277 QAVNVRYAQSGAV
-290 TTEVNDSVLLIRGVD
+290 TTEVVDGVLKICGVN
-305 NHNGKALIYVPSLD
+305 NHSGKAVINVPSLE
-319 AITLSGASKAEVH
+319 AINLTGASRAEVH
-332 GITDELRADII
+332 GLTDELRANIS
-343 GASKL
+343 GASKF

>member
-15 NIDED
+15 TIDED

-25 KNYLSDIEN
+25 KDYLSDIDS
-34 RLPIDEKKDVM
+34 RLPFDEKKDVM
-45 DDLESRLAE
+45 DDLESRIAE
-54 LLQSAL
+54 LLRSAL

-67 VTIEMIKDVRARIGE
+67 VTVEMIKDVRARIGE

-91 PVIKR
+91 PVFKR
-96 ERINRQG
+96 DRISRQG
-103 IGRVISIVL
+103 IGRVISIIL

-121 QVLFPVLAVV
+121 QVLFPVLAVI
-131 FALMMA
+131 FALLMA

-154 GLMGGSAAWTWVL
+154 ELFGGSTAWTWVL

-221 ALQTYG
+221 ALQVNG
-227 TDMVTVLETL
+227 TDIVTVLETL
-237 DEWDDQAEDGT
+237 DDLDDDAN
-248 LAREA
+248 LIREV
-253 RELEP
+253 RETEP
-258 FDAIEASGAL
+258 FNAIDAAGAV

-277 QAIHIRYAQAGNV
+277 QAVNVRYAQSGAV
-290 TTEVNDSVLLIRGVD
+290 TTEVVDGVLKICGVN
-305 NHNGKALIYVPSLD
+305 NHRGKAVINVPSLE
-319 AITLSGASKAEVH
+319 AINLTGASRAEVH
-332 GITDELRADII
+332 GLTDELRANIS

>member
-15 NIDED
+15 TIDED

-25 KNYLSDIEN
+25 KDYLSDIDS
-34 RLPIDEKKDVM
+34 RLPFDEKKDVM
-45 DDLESRLAE
+45 DDLESRIAE
-54 LLQSAL
+54 LLRSAL

-67 VTIEMIKDVRARIGE
+67 VTAEMIKDVRARIGE

-91 PVIKR
+91 PVFKR
-96 ERINRQG
+96 DRISRQG
-103 IGRVISIVL
+103 IGRVISIIL

-121 QVLFPVLAVV
+121 QVLFPVLAVI
-131 FALMMA
+131 FALLMA

-146 ALVPALGF
+146 ALVPSLGF
-154 GLMGGSAAWTWVL
+154 ELFGGSTAWTWVL

-221 ALQTYG
+221 ALQVNG
-227 TDMVTVLETL
+227 TDIVTVLETL
-237 DEWDDQAEDGT
+237 DDLDDDAN
-248 LAREA
+248 LIREV
-253 RELEP
+253 RETEP
-258 FDAIEASGAL
+258 FNAIDAAGAV

-277 QAIHIRYAQAGNV
+277 QAVNVRYAQPGAV
-290 TTEVNDSVLLIRGVD
+290 TTEVVDGVLKICGVD
-305 NHNGKALIYVPSLD
+305 NHRGKAVINVPSLE
-319 AITLSGASKAEVH
+319 AINLTGASRAEVH
-332 GITDELRADII
+332 GLTDELRANIS

-360 TVSGASKAEV
+360 TVSGASKAEL

-379 AMGAS
+379 ANGAS

>member
-15 NIDED
+15 TIDED

-25 KNYLSDIEN
+25 KDYLSDIDS
-34 RLPIDEKKDVM
+34 RLPFDEKKDVM
-45 DDLESRLAE
+45 DDLESRIAE
-54 LLQSAL
+54 LLRSAL

-67 VTIEMIKDVRARIGE
+67 VTVEMIKDVRARIGE

-91 PVIKR
+91 PVFKR
-96 ERINRQG
+96 DRISRQG
-103 IGRVISIVL
+103 IGRVISIIL

-121 QVLFPVLAVV
+121 QVLFPVLAVI
-131 FALMMA
+131 FALLMA

-154 GLMGGSAAWTWVL
+154 ELFGGSTAWTWVL

-221 ALQTYG
+221 ALQVNG
-227 TDMVTVLETL
+227 TDIVTVLETL
-237 DEWDDQAEDGT
+237 DDLDDDAN
-248 LAREA
+248 LIREV
-253 RELEP
+253 RETEP
-258 FDAIEASGAL
+258 FNAIDAAGAV

-277 QAIHIRYAQAGNV
+277 QAVNVRYAQSGAV
-290 TTEVNDSVLLIRGVD
+290 TTEVVDGVLKICGVD
-305 NHNGKALIYVPSLD
+305 NHRGKAVINVPSLE
-319 AITLSGASKAEVH
+319 AINLTGASRAEVH
-332 GITDELRADII
+332 GLTDELRANIS

-360 TVSGASKAEV
+360 TVSGASKAEL
-370 NVTDSLWAQ
+370 NVSDSLWAQ
-379 AMGAS
+379 ANGAS

>member
-15 NIDED
+15 TIDED

-25 KNYLSDIEN
+25 KDYLSDIDS
-34 RLPIDEKKDVM
+34 RLPFDEKKDVM
-45 DDLESRLAE
+45 DDLESRIAE
-54 LLQSAL
+54 LLRSAL

-67 VTIEMIKDVRARIGE
+67 VTVEMIKDVRARIGE

-91 PVIKR
+91 PVFKR
-96 ERINRQG
+96 DRISRQG
-103 IGRVISIVL
+103 IGRVISIIL

-121 QVLFPVLAVV
+121 QVLFPVLAVI
-131 FALMMA
+131 FALLMA

-154 GLMGGSAAWTWVL
+154 ELFGGSTAWTWVL

-221 ALQTYG
+221 ALQVNG
-227 TDMVTVLETL
+227 ADIVTVLETL
-237 DEWDDQAEDGT
+237 DDLDDDAD
-248 LAREA
+248 LIREV
-253 RELEP
+253 RETEP
-258 FDAIEASGAL
+258 FNAIDAAGAV

-277 QAIHIRYAQAGNV
+277 QAVNVRYAQSGAV
-290 TTEVNDSVLLIRGVD
+290 TTEVVDGVLKICGVD
-305 NHNGKALIYVPSLD
+305 NHRGKAVINVPSLE
-319 AITLSGASKAEVH
+319 AINLTGASRAEVH
-332 GITDELRADII
+332 GLTDELRANIS

>member
-15 NIDED
+15 TIDED

-25 KNYLSDIEN
+25 KDYLSDIDS
-34 RLPIDEKKDVM
+34 RLPFDEKKDVM
-45 DDLESRLAE
+45 DDLESRIAE
-54 LLQSAL
+54 LLRSAL

-67 VTIEMIKDVRARIGE
+67 VTVEMIKDVRARIGE

-91 PVIKR
+91 PVFKR
-96 ERINRQG
+96 DRISRQG
-103 IGRVISIVL
+103 IGRVISIIL

-121 QVLFPVLAVV
+121 QVLFPVLAVI
-131 FALMMA
+131 FALLMA

-154 GLMGGSAAWTWVL
+154 ELFGGSTAWTWVL

-221 ALQTYG
+221 ALQVNG
-227 TDMVTVLETL
+227 TDIVTVLETL
-237 DEWDDQAEDGT
+237 DDLDDDAN
-248 LAREA
+248 LIREV
-253 RELEP
+253 RETEP
-258 FDAIEASGAL
+258 FNAIDAAGAV

-277 QAIHIRYAQAGNV
+277 QAVNVRYAQSGAV
-290 TTEVNDSVLLIRGVD
+290 TTEVVDGVLKICGVN
-305 NHNGKALIYVPSLD
+305 NHSGKAVINVPSLE
-319 AITLSGASKAEVH
+319 AINLTGASRAEVH
-332 GITDELRADII
+332 GLTDELRANIS

-360 TVSGASKAEV
+360 TVSGASKAEL

-379 AMGAS
+379 ANGAS

>member
-15 NIDED
+15 TIDED

-25 KNYLSDIEN
+25 KDYLSDIES

-45 DDLESRLAE
+45 DDLESRIAE

-67 VTIEMIKDVRARIGE
+67 VTIEMIRNVRARIGE

-131 FALMMA
+131 FALLMA

-154 GLMGGSAAWTWVL
+154 ELFGGSTAWTWVL
-167 CLSVVVALAMPV
+167 CLSVIVALVMPV

-193 KHPSLRFWIIAILV
+193 KHPSLRFWIISLLI

-221 ALQTYG
+221 ALQVNG
-227 TDMVTVLETL
+227 TDLVTVMETI
-237 DEWDDQAEDGT
+237 DEWDEDGN
-248 LAREA
+248 LIREV
-253 RELEP
+253 REVEP
-258 FDAIEASGAL
+258 FNAIDASGAV
-268 KLEVYVGEP
+268 KLEVNVGEP
-277 QAIHIRYAQAGNV
+277 QAVNVRYAQSGSV
-290 TTEVNDSVLLIRGVD
+290 TTEVVDGVLKVRGVN
-305 NHNGKALIYVPSLD
+305 NHRGKAVISVPSLE
-319 AITLSGASKAEVH
+319 AINLTGASHAEVH
-332 GITDELRADII
+332 GLTDELRAEIT

-355 KNMHI
+355 KNMRI
-360 TVSGASKAEV
+360 NVSGASKAEV

-379 AMGAS
+379 ANGAS
-384 KIEYQGNPSVQQSI
+384 KIEYKGNPAVQQSI
-398 SLGASKIHRN
+398 SLGASKIKRE

>member
-15 NIDED
+15 TIDED

-25 KNYLSDIEN
+25 KDYLSDIDS
-34 RLPIDEKKDVM
+34 RLPFDEKKDVM
-45 DDLESRLAE
+45 DDLESRIAE
-54 LLQSAL
+54 LLRSAL

-67 VTIEMIKDVRARIGE
+67 VTVEMIKDVRARIGE

-91 PVIKR
+91 PVFKR
-96 ERINRQG
+96 DRISRQG
-103 IGRVISIVL
+103 IGRVISIIL

-131 FALMMA
+131 FALLMA

-154 GLMGGSAAWTWVL
+154 ELFGGSTAWTWVL

-221 ALQTYG
+221 ALQVNG
-227 TDMVTVLETL
+227 TDIVTVLETL
-237 DEWDDQAEDGT
+237 DDLDDDAN
-248 LAREA
+248 LIREV
-253 RELEP
+253 RETEP
-258 FDAIEASGAL
+258 FNAIDAAGAV

-277 QAIHIRYAQAGNV
+277 QAVNVRYAQSGAV
-290 TTEVNDSVLLIRGVD
+290 TTEVVDGVLKICGVD
-305 NHNGKALIYVPSLD
+305 NHRGKAVINVPSLE
-319 AITLSGASKAEVH
+319 AINLTGASRAEVH
-332 GITDELRADII
+332 GLTDELRANIS

-360 TVSGASKAEV
+360 TVSGASKAEL

-379 AMGAS
+379 ANGAS